1 MFKLINNFYQNIKT
15 NHKRNTSLIFN
26 DDSNPILKK
35 FSEIDDFVDITKDK
49 SFEQNFKQGNNFS
62 DCNKNHF
69 LNEFAK
75 NIFTTIL
82 DTRIDKDNNNIIN
95 FINSSDRINYFNDK
109 SYIFELDD
117 LFAYND
123 YITGKNNIQKFT
135 IEFYLIKNLNNK
147 KMNELVEK
155 WKFSY
160 KINYS
165 TDLGNNLDINYL
177 KNKIEILKK
186 SIITY
191 SKLFP
196 LNQYFI
202 SNKNNNDYSINYRF
216 YNNKTKK
223 KGSFLNKPSGN
234 VSLKNGNLFSFKMNI
249 KYYSEKE
256 IKQIFNE
263 TKEKYIDINSS
274 NINKLKSLSFHKSKF
289 IFNGFESL
297 NIMKNNSN
305 PINIDQKDNFES
317 NNSKEIKT
325 NQTEKGNDKIKN
337 VGIFSDFSSFTLN
350 IYDYNNEEDKNKY
363 LVNEKMK
370 ENKIYENITKDNDE
384 NLCIRKC
391 SIFSKSYETQE
402 CTPRNSESNINQN
415 KEMKIVYNTFKKII
429 DKKKNNKQINN
440 TLKEYN
446 ILKDMLQKFPTITNI
461 KIKKLM
467 TYLDVFE

>member
-289 IFNGFESL
+289 TFNGFESL
-297 NIMKNNSN
+297 NIKKNNSN
-305 PINIDQKDNFES
+305 PINKEQKDNNS
-317 NNSKEIKT
+317 NEIKT
-325 NQTEKGNDKIKN
+325 CQTMMNNDTIKN
-337 VGIFSDFSSFTLN
+337 IDTFSDSSSFTLN
-350 IYDYNNEEDKNKY
+350 IYDYNNEDDKNKY
-363 LVNEKMK
+363 ILNEKNK
-370 ENKIYENITKDNDE
+370 ENKIFENISKENKE
-384 NLCIRKC
+384 NLCIRKF
-391 SIFSKSYETQE
+391 SIFSNSYETTEE
-402 CTPRNSESNINQN
+402 CTPRNSESKINEN
-415 KEMKIVYNTFKKII
+415 KETKMVPNFSKKII
-429 DKKKNNKQINN
+429 NNKKNNKIINN
-440 TLKEYN
+440 TLKEYH
-446 ILKDMLQKFPTITNI
+446 ILKDMMQKFPTITNI
-461 KIKKLM
+461 KNKKLM
-467 TYLDVFE
+467 TYIEVFE